1 LGEGEGGLAM
11 AEGELGL
18 IGLMGDFGKD
28 LEIMGG

>member
-18 IGLMGDFGKD
+18 IGLMGDRCKEFKT
-28 LEIMGG
+28 MGG